1 MQVSL
6 TSENPHNIFG
16 CFFDANDSKVY
27 WYHVESQ
34 SSGISNT
41 AAFSNY
47 QISDGKKP
55 KYVVEYPLLCY
66 LDALPDKR

>member
-1 MQVSL
+1 MPVGL
-6 TSENPHNIFG
+6 TDSGPLNIFG
-16 CFFDANDSKVY
+16 CFFDVNDFKVY
-27 WYHVESQ
+27 WYHVESM

>member
-1 MQVSL
+1 MQVGLS
-6 TSENPHNIFG
+6 SERIHDIFG
-16 CFFDANDSKVY
+16 CFFDVNDFKVY
-27 WYHVESQ
+27 WYHVESLA
-34 SSGISNT
+34 SGICNT